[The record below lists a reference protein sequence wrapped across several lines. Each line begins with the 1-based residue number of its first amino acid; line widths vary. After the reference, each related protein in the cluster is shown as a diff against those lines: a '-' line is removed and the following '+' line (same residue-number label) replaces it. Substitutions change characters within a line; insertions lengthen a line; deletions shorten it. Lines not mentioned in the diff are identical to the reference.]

1 MARTLDIF
9 PDRLGWRGVTKL
21 NLQDQHTRILSGSF
35 IMLVGIAIVSAF
47 NFGYNVAMARL
58 LGPAEF
64 GHASAAVTLL
74 MLVSAITLAFQ
85 LVCAKFVARN
95 TSAGARQTLVQSLM
109 KRAWIV
115 GLALAATMALASGA
129 VAGYLRLPTAWI
141 VLILTFGIAFY
152 VPLGVKRGALQ
163 GACAFPRLAG
173 NFILEVIV
181 KFGGALILVG
191 LGFGV

>member
-21 NLQDQHTRILSGSF
+21 KVEDQHTRILSGSF
-35 IMLVGIAIVSAF
+35 IMLVGIGIVSAF
-47 NFGYNVAMARL
+47 NFGYNVAMARM
-58 LGPAEF
+58 LGPAAF

-95 TSAGARQTLVQSLM
+95 PPGAGRQALVQSLL

-115 GLALAATMALASGA
+115 GLALAATLALASGA
-129 VAGYLRLPTAWI
+129 VAEYLRLPTAWI
-141 VLILTFGIAFY
+141 VLILTFGMSFY

-163 GACAFPRLAG
+163 GACAFP
-173 NFILEVIV
+173 
-181 KFGGALILVG
+181 
-191 LGFGV
+191 